1 MTYKRILVAVDGS
14 ANAARALSTAA
25 DLARQWESQLVLVHA
40 VMSGAIPKDLLEWAR
55 VEHGVD
61 TREEPVPQV
70 DMPGFGRL
78 GVVTHE
84 QASRAPYETRV
95 ALGRSILEDS
105 QRQARDAGVQNT
117 RLILEDGDPAEV
129 VRQAADSESPDLV
142 VLGTR
147 GLGTWKGLLAGSV
160 SQKVIGLAAR
170 PTLLVP

>member
-25 DLARQWESQLVLVHA
+25 DLARQWESELVLVHA

-95 ALGRSILEDS
+95 ALGRSILEDA
-105 QRQARDAGVQNT
+105 QRRAKDEEEETDEDRSRSDDDEEAST
-117 RLILEDGDPAEV
+117 EEIEKIWSILEDME
-129 VRQAADSESPDLV
+129 
-142 VLGTR
+142 
-147 GLGTWKGLLAGSV
+147 
-160 SQKVIGLAAR
+160 
-170 PTLLVP
+170 